1 MKKTLS
7 GQAVV
12 ASAPNRV
19 ALETVQIPAPGD
31 EDVVVRV
38 THSWISN
45 GTESSFVR
53 GERIQGDTPRR
64 EDDPSPFPHVPG
76 YQKCGIVE
84 HAGAMVPDLKIGDA
98 VFVSISQVEEM
109 FYDHGGHVSPAVAH
123 HSQAWKLPPH
133 VPLLAASGLVLTQVG
148 FNCGSRAPLDGGAA
162 AVVIG
167 DGLVGHW
174 TAQTLRHRGAR
185 VALVGRH
192 AERLQKFKMYYGDL
206 RLVQAD
212 DTVSQLRDWA
222 PEGVEVVVDTVGSI
236 ASLEAMMELVQ
247 PGKHL
252 VSAGFY
258 GTQGAIDIQQ
268 MRARELTLH
277 APAGW
282 TRERMNATLNLLT
295 SDALETESLIT
306 HRFPIQECS
315 IAYDL
320 ILQRREPVLG
330 VVFDW

>member
-1 MKKTLS
+1 
-7 GQAVV
+7 V
-12 ASAPNRV
+12 ALAPNRIS
-19 ALETVQIPAPGD
+19 LETVQVPAPGD

-45 GTESSFVR
+45 GTESSFIR

-76 YQKCGIVE
+76 YQKCGVIE
-84 HAGAMVPDLKIGDA
+84 HVGAAVPNLKIGDA
-98 VFVSISQVEEM
+98 VFVSISGVEGM

-123 HSQAWKLPPH
+123 HSQVWKLPPH
-133 VPLLAASGLVLTQVG
+133 VSLLAASGLILTQVG
-148 FNCGSRAPLDGGAA
+148 FNCGDRAPLAAGAA
-162 AVVIG
+162 AIVIG

-185 VALVGRH
+185 VAIVGRH
-192 AERLQKFKMYYGDL
+192 EERLQKFKTQGGDL
-206 RLVQAD
+206 CLVQAD
-212 DTVSQLRDWA
+212 DTVCQLRDWA
-222 PEGVEVVVDTVGSI
+222 PKGVEVVVDTVGSI

-282 TRERMNATLNLLT
+282 ARERMDDTLRLLAAG
-295 SDALETESLIT
+295 ALETEPLIT

-315 IAYDL
+315 AAYDL

-330 VVFDW
+330 VVFDWEKT